1 MADSKKSTRTFY
13 NCRECPA
20 FCCSVYPRVRVE
32 KEDIERLA
40 EHFEISFEEAEK
52 RFTKQCGDERV
63 LRRKKDALLGETC
76 KFLDPETRG
85 CTIYEARP
93 EICRTYPDRP
103 RCVYYDLW
111 KFEEG
116 LQERESRV
124 IPLVQ
129 ITFPDEG

>member
-1 MADSKKSTRTFY
+1 MGDSKKTKRVFY
-13 NCRECPA
+13 DCMKCPA
-20 FCCSVYPRVRVE
+20 FCCSVYPRVKVE
-32 KEDIERLA
+32 KKDVKRLA
-40 EHFEISFEEAEK
+40 KHFKLTIAQAAK

-93 EICRTYPDRP
+93 EVCRTYPERP
-103 RCVYYDLW
+103 RCVYFDLW
-111 KFEEG
+111 KFEEN
-116 LQERESRV
+116 LQDRESRV

-129 ITFPDEG
+129 ITFPDEE